1 MVSTTLTALL
11 YGNTVAAIYIFSFL
25 LFSISILMSL
35 NGSYTWVLFCSHFSL
50 HVSNV
55 NTVIFSHY
63 EYVILFSYFSF
74 SIWISKSRCYV
85 QNSRNLSTDFIWSHL
100 RKSIRSYLS
109 TDWSTGFWIL
119 ESNQCTSFIYL
130 QNKIRKSIPSKRPGR
145 FINVDQA
152 IITKLQSVL
161 RSSERRV
168 SRLLI
173 GQLSSI
179 QHSHWLILSTQGP
192 TIPCPAQML
201 WPIHRHI
208 LTWPNATTETHD
220 NHSWY
225 NFNTWR
231 IKFLWCTIHILMTA
245 RMLWY

>member
-1 MVSTTLTALL
+1 MH
-11 YGNTVAAIYIFSFL
+11 I
-25 LFSISILMSL
+25 
-35 NGSYTWVLFCSHFSL
+35 
-50 HVSNV
+50 
-55 NTVIFSHY
+55 
-63 EYVILFSYFSF
+63 
-74 SIWISKSRCYV
+74 
-85 QNSRNLSTDFIWSHL
+85 
-100 RKSIRSYLS
+100 
-109 TDWSTGFWIL
+109 
-119 ESNQCTSFIYL
+119 CTSFIYL

-231 IKFLWCTIHILMTA
+231 SNSYAQRRDIFRADNGKFTGKPRTFIGPLYHCLQSCGTGIPPDKLMSFF
-245 RMLWY
+245 